1 MTTTVSKLVD
11 DSDGRSKGRIVQE
24 QEEQREKYQGTCLAL
39 GRNGCGQV
47 DGLWILGGR
56 AGGSFV
62 ETGLWVSLKVT
73 FLDKQIGSVSGSMHL
88 YAIWVCEYP
97 MKTQGMDF
105 G

>member
-1 MTTTVSKLVD
+1 MTTTVSNLVD
-11 DSDGRSKGRIVQE
+11 DSNGRSKGRIVQE

-39 GRNGCGQV
+39 GRNGV
-47 DGLWILGGR
+47 VKWWGG
-56 AGGSFV
+56 FV
-62 ETGLWVSLKVT
+62 GTGLWVSLKVT
-73 FLDKQIGSVSGSMHL
+73 CLDKQIGYVSGSMHL